1 MRYLSNNINKL
12 YCNILK
18 HPMNTLLHLPAAV
31 SLLVI
36 IFTPVYAE
44 DAASLVER
52 AKALQQAGQSQQ
64 AKPLYEQAAALG
76 SSEAHFMLSYSYSLP
91 LAEDIAHLSQAARA
105 GHPKA
110 FYYLTDRLLTRGG
123 TENSADPVRLGEV
136 LKQYQSHHP
145 DFNFDYQTTLDAC
158 IYAGKPDFNRLNAL
172 SAPLEEGYSYR
183 LWQQA
188 ENLSKLQDG
197 NNYDRQVL
205 QLICYGAEVP
215 AELDIAVKDRLK
227 LDHGAKQTTEFDL
240 CNAITSGMGMG
251 FCASREEQRLEQQR
265 LAKQEGINQS
275 IKQRLG
281 QAPLKLLEPAN
292 RAFELWLQAKTSRE
306 EGHGGSGRSAFII
319 GSQSEQRQNYL
330 ARLEMLSKGEQV
342 VSTFPDF
349 AGADKELNR
358 VYRALMKKLRPADDP
373 ELYMFEVTKEDLRAV
388 QRLWLKYRDSNAR
401 LFAALQESTTEQEW
415 QALLTQERSEQ
426 LKTLLEWQ

>member
-1 MRYLSNNINKL
+1 
-12 YCNILK
+12 
-18 HPMNTLLHLPAAV
+18 
-31 SLLVI
+31 
-36 IFTPVYAE
+36 
-44 DAASLVER
+44 
-52 AKALQQAGQSQQ
+52 
-64 AKPLYEQAAALG
+64 
-76 SSEAHFMLSYSYSLP
+76 MLSYSYSLP

-110 FYYLTDRLLTRGG
+110 FYYLTERLLTRGG
-123 TENSADPVRLGEV
+123 SANSADPRRLAEV
-136 LKQYQSHHP
+136 LKQYRSHHP
-145 DFNFDYQTTLDAC
+145 DFSFDYQTTLDAC

-172 SAPLEEGYSYR
+172 SAPLAEGYSYR

-227 LDHGAKQTTEFDL
+227 IASNAKQTTEFDL
-240 CNAITSGMGMG
+240 CSAITSGMGMG
-251 FCASREEQRLEQQR
+251 FCASREEQRQEQQR
-265 LAKQEGINQS
+265 LAKLERINQS

-281 QAPLKLLEPAN
+281 LAPLKLLEAAN
-292 RAFELWLQAKTSRE
+292 SAFELWLQAKTSRE

-330 ARLEMLSKGEQV
+330 ARLEMLSNEEQL

-349 AGADKELNR
+349 AGADKELNQ

-373 ELYMFEVTKEDLRAV
+373 ELYMFEVTQEDLRAV

-401 LFAALQESTTEQEW
+401 LFAALEGSTSEQEW

-426 LKTLLEWQ
+426 LKSLLEWQ